1 MGTGAIEA
9 LRASMHGA
17 VIGPDD
23 PDNGEARK
31 VWNADIDRRPALIAR
46 CTYGPAKY
54 ERLAQI
60 KRQYDPDNV
69 FHRNANIKP
78 AEAGV
83 R

>member
-23 PDNGEARK
+23 PDYGEARK
-31 VWNADIDRRPALIAR
+31 VWN
-46 CTYGPAKY
+46 G
-54 ERLAQI
+54 
-60 KRQYDPDNV
+60 YDPDNV